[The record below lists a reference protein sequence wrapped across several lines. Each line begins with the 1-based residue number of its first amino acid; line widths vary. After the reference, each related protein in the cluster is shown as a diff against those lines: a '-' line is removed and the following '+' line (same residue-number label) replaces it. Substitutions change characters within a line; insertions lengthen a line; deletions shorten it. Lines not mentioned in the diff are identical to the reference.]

1 MRKLWILALTVCLLF
16 LTIGLLPVHGEA
28 EIYDTVLRL
37 HVLANSDS
45 EEDQSLKLSVRD
57 AILAVGNGLL
67 DGCESRE
74 EAARILQK
82 NLPLLEKAA
91 QEAIA
96 EAGFSYPVRFAL
108 GEEAYPTRTYGS
120 ICFPEGDY
128 LSLRVIIGEG
138 EGQNWWCVLYP
149 PLCMSAASAGKSDEE
164 AFIAVGLIGDQY
176 RVITETEQPTYRIR
190 FKILEVFETIT

>member
-16 LTIGLLPVHGEA
+16 VVIGLLPVHGEA

-57 AILAVGNGLL
+57 AILEVGNGLF

-74 EAARILQK
+74 EAETLLK
-82 NLPLLEKAA
+82 ENLPLFEQTAK
-91 QEAIA
+91 QTIA
-96 EAGFSYPVRFAL
+96 EAGYTYPVHLVL
-108 GEEAYPTRTYGS
+108 GEEEYPERTYGS
-120 ICFPEGDY
+120 ICFPGGNY

-149 PLCMSAASAGKSDEE
+149 PLCMSAASTQKKDED
-164 AFIAVGLIGDQY
+164 AFVAVGLMGDQY
-176 RVITETEQPTYRIR
+176 RVITETDQPTYRIR
-190 FKILEVFETIT
+190 FKILEVFEELT

>member
-1 MRKLWILALTVCLLF
+1 MRKLWILILTVCLLS

-28 EIYDTVLRL
+28 DIYDTVLRL

-45 EEDQSLKLSVRD
+45 EEDQALKLSVRD
-57 AILAVGNGLL
+57 AILAVGNGVF
-67 DGCESRE
+67 DECNSRE
-74 EAARILQK
+74 EAEHRLQE
-82 NLPLLEKAA
+82 NLPLFEEAAKKA
-91 QEAIA
+91 ISD
-96 EAGFSYPVRFAL
+96 AGFSYPVRFVL
-108 GEEAYPTRTYGS
+108 GEEEYPTRTYGS
-120 ICFPEGDY
+120 ICFPSGNY

-164 AFIAVGLIGDQY
+164 AFIAVGLVGDQY

-190 FKILEVFETIT
+190 FKILEVFEEIT

>member
-1 MRKLWILALTVCLLF
+1 MRKLWILALTVCILF
-16 LTIGLLPVHGEA
+16 LVIGLLPVHGEA

-45 EEDQSLKLSVRD
+45 EEDQALKLSVRD
-57 AILAVGNGLL
+57 AILAVGNGLF

-74 EAARILQK
+74 EAALLLQE
-82 NLPLLEKAA
+82 NLPLFENAAKA
-91 QEAIA
+91 AIA
-96 EAGFSYPVRFAL
+96 EAGFSYPVRLML
-108 GEEAYPTRTYGS
+108 GEEEYPTRTYGS

-149 PLCMSAASAGKSDEE
+149 PLCMSAASAGRSNEE
-164 AFIAVGLIGDQY
+164 AFIAVGLVGDQY